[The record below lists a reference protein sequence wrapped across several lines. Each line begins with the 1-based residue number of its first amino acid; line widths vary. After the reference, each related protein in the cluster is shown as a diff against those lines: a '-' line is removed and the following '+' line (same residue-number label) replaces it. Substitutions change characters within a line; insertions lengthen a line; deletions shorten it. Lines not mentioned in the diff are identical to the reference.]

1 MLLLSLFFRMAVDT
15 SYIVAA
21 QHKDSNSSEVY
32 FSVSVLLYKVSYKIV
47 ATHIRQG
54 GGQNRP
60 TKKKLTTDN

>member
-15 SYIVAA
+15 SYIVVEA
-21 QHKDSNSSEVY
+21 QHKDSSEVY
-32 FSVSVLLYKVSYKIV
+32 FSVSVLYKVSYKIV

-54 GGQNRP
+54 GQNRP

>member
-54 GGQNRP
+54 GQNRP

>member
-21 QHKDSNSSEVY
+21 QHKDSEVY
-32 FSVSVLLYKVSYKIV
+32 FSVSVLYKVSYKIV

-54 GGQNRP
+54 GQNRP